1 MLSYYAL
8 IPLLSVFDC
17 IYVCPPIIVCL
28 SLSLSLLPSL
38 PLSQDILIA
47 FISLILSSIGSTY
60 AFLIGAF
67 SCALTNNS
75 RIKAD

>member
-1 MLSYYAL
+1 MSV
-8 IPLLSVFDC
+8 LLSL
-17 IYVCPPIIVCL
+17 YVCLYPFPE
-28 SLSLSLLPSL
+28 LLPSL